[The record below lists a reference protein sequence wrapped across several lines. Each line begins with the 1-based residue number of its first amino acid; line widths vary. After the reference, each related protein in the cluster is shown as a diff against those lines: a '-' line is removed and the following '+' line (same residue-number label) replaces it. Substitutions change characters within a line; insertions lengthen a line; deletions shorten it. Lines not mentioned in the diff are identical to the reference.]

1 MVNSKLCIMNLK
13 KFGVQEL
20 KFTETKSTNGG
31 FWWFRLSLGS
41 YLFNNDLKSALR
53 RANEPKLA

>member
-1 MVNSKLCIMNLK
+1 MNLK

-20 KFTETKSTNGG
+20 KITESTSINGG
-31 FWWFRLSLGS
+31 FWWFRISLGS
-41 YLFNNDLKSALR
+41 YLFNNDLKAVIR